1 MFLSD
6 PKKSLAIIGFKF
18 VSLKE
23 KINPMITK
31 EQLLNTI
38 SSLPDKISFD
48 DLLDRIILLE
58 RIETGLTQSENGK
71 VNTTEQAKEKLS
83 KWLK

>member
-1 MFLSD
+1 
-6 PKKSLAIIGFKF
+6 
-18 VSLKE
+18 
-23 KINPMITK
+23 MITK

-38 SSLPDKISFD
+38 SNLPDKISFD
-48 DLLDRIILLE
+48 DLLDRIILLDK
-58 RIETGLTQSENGK
+58 IETGLTQSKNGK